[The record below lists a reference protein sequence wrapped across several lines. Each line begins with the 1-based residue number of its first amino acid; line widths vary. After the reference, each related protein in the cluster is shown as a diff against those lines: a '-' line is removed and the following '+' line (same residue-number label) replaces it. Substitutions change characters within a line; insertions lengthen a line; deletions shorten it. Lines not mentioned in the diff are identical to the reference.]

1 MRGKK
6 GRESMDSEC
15 ERKVKESVREG
26 VHSRRKEVPY
36 AERVGVVSISYE
48 CK

>member
-15 ERKVKESVREG
+15 ERKVKESVERVEERE
-26 VHSRRKEVPY
+26 Y
-36 AERVGVVSISYE
+36 AERVGVVVSIRYE